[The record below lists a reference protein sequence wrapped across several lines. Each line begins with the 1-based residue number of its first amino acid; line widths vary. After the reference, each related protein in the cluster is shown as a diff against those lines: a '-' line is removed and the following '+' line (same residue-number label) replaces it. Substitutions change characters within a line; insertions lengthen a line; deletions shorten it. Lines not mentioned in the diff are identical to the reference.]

1 MTNINKHFFFLLL
14 IISLTIANDLK
25 VKPIIFALHSSNGS
39 DWVYEKTPLTSFG
52 AGLRFELNKPT
63 WSALVDY
70 MQLGFIGQINR
81 SLYSFSPNKSLPY
94 LDESKDADGFWSEF
108 VKTKITY
115 KLKSAEIHL
124 GIFDRN
130 IGQGVNSIHISRK
143 SPSFPQIG
151 FDWQMKKNLNFIYF
165 HGFLNSGINDSSRS
179 IFYENEISQRII
191 NIPRNI
197 AFHRI
202 EWKPTD
208 DFVLGFNESVI
219 YSLRNLDFHYLIP
232 VAPFYPIENYLG
244 DTDNI
249 QMGFDFLYKFKDNQ
263 KFYVGFFMDELTPE
277 WIFNSKNHNWFAY
290 QIGYG
295 LDHLI
300 FQNSSFILEY
310 NWTDQRIYKH
320 KYKINDFYS
329 HSEPLGFW
337 AGPHSEELL
346 AYYSFSMNYFE
357 VIINYSEV
365 KRGLV
370 SNETTITNY
379 NDTYNPRYSDGYE
392 LRNYFSAKIRTAS
405 KVKGLNYIFGINQ
418 IKFDNNGLN
427 NDFSSSNKYSIEL
440 GIFYNYES
448 INF

>member
-1 MTNINKHFFFLLL
+1 MIYIKRYFFFLSF
-14 IISLTIANDLK
+14 IISFSSSDDLK
-25 VKPIIFALHSSNGS
+25 VKPIIFALNSSNGS
-39 DWVYEKTPLTSFG
+39 DWIYEETPITSIG
-52 AGLRFELNKPT
+52 AGLSFKFDSPS
-63 WSALVDY
+63 WFVLVDY
-70 MQLGFIGQINR
+70 MQLGFIGQIDHN
-81 SLYSFSPNKSLPY
+81 LYSFSPIKSLPY
-94 LDESKDADGFWSEF
+94 LDESKDADGYWSEY
-108 VKTKITY
+108 VKTKISY
-115 KLKSAEIHL
+115 KLKSSKIHL

-130 IGQGVNSIHISRK
+130 IGQGINSIHISRK

-151 FDWQMKKNLNFIYF
+151 FDWQINENFNFIYF
-165 HGFLNSGINDSSRS
+165 HGFLNSGINDSSIS

-191 NIPRNI
+191 DVPRNI

-208 DFVLGFNESVI
+208 DFLLGINESVI

-249 QMGFDFLYKFKDNQ
+249 QMGFDLLYKFKSNQ
-263 KFYVGFFMDELTPE
+263 KFYIGFFMDELTPE

-295 LDHLI
+295 LDQFI
-300 FQNSSFILEY
+300 FQNSSFKFEY

-329 HSEPLGFW
+329 HEEPLGFW

-346 AYYSFSMNYFE
+346 ASYSFPINYFE
-357 VIINYSEV
+357 ISIDYTKV
-365 KRGLV
+365 KRGLI
-370 SNETTITNY
+370 SDESTIANY
-379 NDTYNPRYSDGYE
+379 NDTYNSRYSDGYE
-392 LRNYFSAKIRTAS
+392 LRNYFSAKIRTVS
-405 KVKGLNYIFGINQ
+405 KVKGLNYMFGINK
-418 IKFDNNGLN
+418 IRFENNGLID
-427 NDFSSSNKYSIEL
+427 DFSSLNKFSIEL

-448 INF
+448 ITY